1 MQTRAFPNEISIIYF
16 KNSEIDDIKKI
27 VDQDGSEYHALV
39 ETLNKKL
46 NLTKITLE
54 TLWKLKLYSNQ
65 SRKGHIQ
72 NSRRFMVF

>member
-54 TLWKLKLYSNQ
+54 TLWKLELYSNQ